1 MNRKVGDMLWPAPG
15 VEMDK
20 LEWRIRYGW
29 MSREDF
35 LEIAA
40 IIAAYRQMIFDSRDK
55 RQAVVRE
62 LRKGP
67 DKERG

>member
-35 LEIAA
+35 FGNSSHYCGLSADD
-40 IIAAYRQMIFDSRDK
+40 F
-55 RQAVVRE
+55 
-62 LRKGP
+62 
-67 DKERG
+67 